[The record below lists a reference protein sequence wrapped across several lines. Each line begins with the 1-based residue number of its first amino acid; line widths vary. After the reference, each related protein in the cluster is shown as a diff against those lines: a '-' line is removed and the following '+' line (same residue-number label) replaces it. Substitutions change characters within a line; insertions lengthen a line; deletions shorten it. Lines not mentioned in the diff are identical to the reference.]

1 MLSSISEAA
10 SFSGNPTCKVPLGSS
25 PGRKPGLPEE
35 RVGMG
40 GGVGG
45 SGEDLWAPPEPH
57 GLGHSDHRLQDTFRV
72 PTAKPACI
80 GCFCGD
86 TWGTH
91 PPWSLLFYHFTYQT
105 TMACHLNS
113 HCDFF
118 FLKFRNHM
126 PHTRST
132 GGMGLGL
139 ALFSDPHVFSMAQRG
154 SEPPVLSFLSH
165 TGADTQQLF
174 RKYEV
179 S

>member
-10 SFSGNPTCKVPLGSS
+10 SFSGNPTCKVPLDSS
-25 PGRKPGLPEE
+25 PGRKPGLSEE
-35 RVGMG
+35 RVGLG

-57 GLGHSDHRLQDTFRV
+57 GLGHSDQGFRTPSV
-72 PTAKPACI
+72 RPQLSQLAL
-80 GCFCGD
+80 GCFCRD

-91 PPWSLLFYHFTYQT
+91 PPWLLLFYHFTYQT
-105 TMACHLNS
+105 TMACHLNG

-118 FLKFRNHM
+118 FKFRNHM

-132 GGMGLGL
+132 GGMGSGL
-139 ALFSDPHVFSMAQRG
+139 ALFSGPHVFSMAQRG

-165 TGADTQQLF
+165 TGVDTQRLF